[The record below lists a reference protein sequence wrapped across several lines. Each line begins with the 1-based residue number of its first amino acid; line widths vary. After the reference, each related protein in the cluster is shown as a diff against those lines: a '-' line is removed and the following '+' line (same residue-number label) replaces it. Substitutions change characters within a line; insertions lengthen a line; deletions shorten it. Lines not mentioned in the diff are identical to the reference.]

1 VRWRS
6 MLSAE
11 ARCRG
16 EDDALVQYQ
25 QNLAESGD
33 PAAQA
38 WLGHRHLARS
48 FYTHQSNASA
58 YAAGQCPCAAMNG
71 QMPSRDRVCV
81 EAGTTGV
88 RVEFPGTG
96 HELSICLVARQRKA
110 TWRPSTTSA

>member
-6 MLSAE
+6 LLSAE

-48 FYTHQSNASA
+48 FYTHQS
-58 YAAGQCPCAAMNG
+58 CLRCRP
-71 QMPSRDRVCV
+71 MPVRCNEWSSRDRVRV
-81 EAGTTGV
+81 EADITGV

-110 TWRPSTTSA
+110 TWRPSTTSV